1 MAEEIDS
8 LIPDPDEED
17 AEIIEELEEEIEE
30 EDQESAGGPQYK
42 EGLKFENDL
51 MLDGTGN
58 IIITEPEDAWLDWC
72 KKTLATPRYLCDE
85 YSDQVGID
93 VEAAFEANSR
103 AEAEEIL
110 RTEISEALEAD
121 PYGRTVMVEQID
133 FQWIAPD
140 AVEVSVLI
148 TGFDS
153 IRETITTTIENIDMG
168 G

>member
-1 MAEEIDS
+1 MADEIDS
-8 LIPDPDEED
+8 LIPEPDEED
-17 AEIIEELEEEIEE
+17 EEVIAEIEEEIEE
-30 EDQESAGGPQYK
+30 EDDESSEEIQYK
-42 EGLKFENDL
+42 SGLKYENDL
-51 MLDGTGN
+51 ILDGTGN
-58 IIITEPEDAWLDWC
+58 IIITEPEEAWLTWC
-72 KKTLATPRYLCDE
+72 KKALSTPRYLCDE
-85 YSDQVGID
+85 YSDQLGID
-93 VEAAFEANSR
+93 TEAAFEANSR
-103 AEAEEIL
+103 LEAEEIL

-153 IRETITTTIENIDMG
+153 IRETINTTIENIDMG